1 MHKPRDRCSI
11 LLQCSIAAGEA
22 AVRRCV
28 ALLMAAGSGVRL
40 GGALPKQYR
49 RLAAVPMLR
58 RSIEALLTVP
68 GIDAVQVVIG
78 EGQAEL
84 CAQATAGLALPPP
97 VRGGATRQESVRRGL
112 EALAA
117 TAPDLVLVHDA
128 ARPFTSRAL
137 VERVIGALDDAAAV
151 LPVVPVVDT
160 LKRLDATGGVTGDV
174 PREALARAQT
184 PQGFHFAVLLE
195 AHRRHADVACTDD
208 TGVVALDGV
217 VVRTVPGEEE
227 NFKVTTE
234 DDLARAEELLAR
246 TTPDR
251 RPQRYLTGTGFDVH
265 AFAAGRRLLLC
276 GIEVPH
282 ERGLAGHSDADVAL
296 HAVTDA
302 LFGAMADGDI
312 GSHFPPSDP
321 TWKDASS
328 DRFLRYAVDRL
339 AARGGRLEHVD
350 LTIIGER
357 PKIGPH
363 RDALRASLAAILGL
377 SVDNVSVK
385 ATTTERLGFCGREE
399 GLAAQAAVTVSLPL

>member
-1 MHKPRDRCSI
+1 
-11 LLQCSIAAGEA
+11 
-22 AVRRCV
+22 
-28 ALLMAAGSGVRL
+28 MAAGSGVRL
-40 GGALPKQYR
+40 GGDVPKQYR
-49 RLAAVPMLR
+49 DLAGPPMLR
-58 RSIEALLTVP
+58 RSVEAFSAHP
-68 GIDAVQVVIG
+68 GIDAVVVVIG
-78 EGQAEL
+78 AGQAVL
-84 CAQATAGLALPPP
+84 YAPATAGLDLPAP
-97 VRGGATRQESVRRGL
+97 VIGGSTRQESVRRGL
-112 EALAA
+112 EALLDEPPA
-117 TAPDLVLVHDA
+117 LVLVHDA
-128 ARPFTSRAL
+128 ARPFASRDL
-137 VERVIGALDDAAAV
+137 IDRVIAALAEAEAV

-160 LKRLDATGGVTGDV
+160 LKRLDGAGAVVGEV

-184 PQGFHFAVLLE
+184 PQGFRFATLLE
-195 AHRRHADVACTDD
+195 AHRRHEGVACTDD

-217 VVRTVPGEEE
+217 AVLTVPGEEE

-234 DDLARAEELLAR
+234 ADLLRAETYLAGR
-246 TTPDR
+246 PR
-251 RPQRYLTGTGFDVH
+251 RYVTGTGFDVH
-265 AFAAGRRLLLC
+265 AFASGRALWLC

-321 TWKDASS
+321 EWKDASS
-328 DRFLRYAVDRL
+328 DRFLRHAVDRL
-339 AARGGRLEHVD
+339 TARGGRLEHID

-363 RDALRASLAAILGL
+363 RDALRASLARITGL
-377 SVDNVSVK
+377 RIEAVGVK